1 MIKSL
6 RNKYFGWL
14 LLLILIMYM
23 LIFSVFFAIELHES
37 HTQKTPFTEEFTELF
52 AVAGIMLITMPA
64 TVILAWNVTGRLLR
78 PLQNVL
84 VTSERISQGNLSER
98 IPIKSSNNDELS
110 KMSATINE
118 AFDRYESTVTRLEHF
133 SSDASHQLKTPMA
146 AIRTA
151 AEVALQRDRT
161 MPDYQEVLGDIIEQT
176 EKLNHT
182 IEQLLQLSRIDS
194 SIKRTFKRFD
204 LATVIRIW
212 IKEFEDIFFDQKIEV
227 TLHADR
233 ESIMMAGNEILLREV
248 FNNLIN
254 NALAFLK
261 KGGKITINLH
271 VSGRNTITWH
281 TEDSG
286 PGIPASDRERIF
298 DRFFRG
304 SNSSPAGSGL
314 GLAIV
319 QEVVQ
324 LHEGTIEAG
333 QSGVLGG
340 ARFTIAFPSSSIS

>member
-37 HTQKTPFTEEFTELF
+37 HIQKTPFTEEFTELF
-52 AVAGIMLITMPA
+52 AVAGVMFVTMPA

-84 VTSERISQGNLSER
+84 VTAERISQGNLSER
-98 IPIKSSNNDELS
+98 IPVKSTDDELS
-110 KMSATINE
+110 KLSATINE
-118 AFDRYESTVTRLEHF
+118 AFNRYETTVMRLEHF
-133 SSDASHQLKTPMA
+133 SADASHQLKTPMA

-161 MPDYQEVLGDIIEQT
+161 TTDYQEVLGDIIEQT
-176 EKLNHT
+176 DKLNRT

-194 SIKRTFKRFD
+194 SIKRTFTSFD
-204 LATVIRIW
+204 LAAGIRTW
-212 IKEFEDIFFDQKIEV
+212 IQEFEDIFSDQQIGL
-227 TLHADR
+227 TFHADR
-233 ESIMMAGNEILLREV
+233 ASIMMAGNEILLREV
-248 FNNLIN
+248 FNNMIN
-254 NALAFLK
+254 NALVFLK
-261 KGGKITINLH
+261 KGGNIDINLH
-271 VSGRNTITWH
+271 ISGRNTITWL

-286 PGIPASDRERIF
+286 PGIPASESARIF

-319 QEVVQ
+319 QEIVQ
-324 LHEGTIEAG
+324 LHEGTVEAG
-333 QSGVLGG
+333 QSVNLGG
-340 ARFTIAFPSSSIS
+340 ARFTITFPSSSIS